1 MRHFRPFRFAYLCNM
16 IPLMYDK
23 EKWWTVE
30 AHSIEVQGISLTIP
44 KNFDTDL
51 ASIPRIFW
59 AIYPP
64 FGRYMRAAI
73 VHDYLY
79 RKTTFSEP
87 LCDRIFYVL
96 MKKDGVDLFTRFI
109 FYSIVRTFGCRSK
122 SKS

>member
-1 MRHFRPFRFAYLCNM
+1 
-16 IPLMYDK
+16 MYDK
-23 EKWWTVE
+23 GRWWTIENHAVE
-30 AHSIEVQGISLTIP
+30 VLGYPILVP
-44 KNFDTDL
+44 KGFDTDL

-79 RKTTFSEP
+79 RKSILSETF
-87 LCDRIFYVL
+87 CDRIFYEL
-96 MKKDGVDLFTRFI
+96 MKKDGVNLFTRFI
-109 FYSIVRTFGCRSK
+109 FYSFVRTFGYRSK